1 MLCGQRSSGFVMR
14 QLIFLAAGLVVAG
27 SYPARF
33 ADRAVEA
40 RPEPQAAIL
49 EPANDLRASTT
60 VAA

>member
-1 MLCGQRSSGFVMR
+1 MSVWPALIRLCHASAH
-14 QLIFLAAGLVVAG
+14 FLAAGLVVAG

-40 RPEPQAAIL
+40 RPEAQAATL

>member
-1 MLCGQRSSGFVMR
+1 MR

-40 RPEPQAAIL
+40 RPEAQAAIL